1 MFDTLSAQIGA
12 VFMVAICAFAFLKG
26 DEPERIAAGAF
37 VLAWFASLLTQDEL
51 NRYSVQWGV
60 FAIDVVMLVVLGALS
75 WKSRRVWPVWA
86 AACQLMVVTS
96 HIVLLVD
103 LRPSIIAFLTVI
115 NLAGYGVLV
124 ALGVGTFWAWQE
136 RRAAGIE

>member
-12 VFMVAICAFAFLKG
+12 VFMVVVCGFAFLKG

-37 VLAWFASLLTQDEL
+37 VLAWFASLLAQDDS

-60 FAIDVVMLVVLGALS
+60 FAIDMVMLVVLGALA
-75 WKSRRVWPVWA
+75 WKSRRTWPVWA

-96 HIVLLVD
+96 HIMSLVD
-103 LRPSIIAFLTVI
+103 LRPSVIAVLTVI

-124 ALGVGTFWAWQE
+124 ALTVGTFWAWQD